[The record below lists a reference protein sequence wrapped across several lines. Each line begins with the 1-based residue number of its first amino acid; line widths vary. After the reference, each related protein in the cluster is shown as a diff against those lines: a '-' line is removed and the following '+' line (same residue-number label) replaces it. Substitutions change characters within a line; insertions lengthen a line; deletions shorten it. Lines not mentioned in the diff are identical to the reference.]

1 MLACTAFFNAS
12 SPTSDQIAS
21 FVDVKIKKAMGTF
34 TKDIVDDVT
43 KDLTD
48 GVTYCVNATT
58 TDNIWDYLSQKPTY
72 LKTTKNKTTETVE
85 TNAVFVFVNGTKNE
99 ESQNDTTVQM
109 SFVFY
114 MGVYYFC
121 VDTDSDDDI

>member
-1 MLACTAFFNAS
+1 
-12 SPTSDQIAS
+12 
-21 FVDVKIKKAMGTF
+21 MGTF

-43 KDLTD
+43 KDLID

-72 LKTTKNKTTETVE
+72 IKTKKDKTTETVE

-99 ESQNDTTVQM
+99 ESQNDTTVTM

-121 VDTDSDDDI
+121 IDSDSDDDI